1 MWYEFI
7 RDDGLDIVSARG
19 YIRRPFA
26 TITNF
31 IIIII
36 ITLRADFANRAH
48 ASVTMVERGIAS
60 TRFAHGIP
68 DDDVRSSVGG
78 GARTVRLEAPGR
90 CAHRVRVGRRR
101 PMADR
106 DTRRVELWEC
116 RAFRSVRGR
125 IRRDRVDRTMPAARG
140 RAIYP
145 RVHLR
150 HGRPAVGVERWQMM
164 LMLSSF
170 QKRD

>member
-7 RDDGLDIVSARG
+7 RNIGLDIVSARG

-36 ITLRADFANRAH
+36 IATLRADFANRAH

-60 TRFAHGIP
+60 TRFAHVIP
-68 DDDVRSSVGG
+68 DDDVRSSIGG

-90 CAHRVRVGRRR
+90 CAHASVSIEGCQWRTVTRDVSSCGNAVRFEVSGGGSDATVSIERCQ
-101 PMADR
+101 
-106 DTRRVELWEC
+106 RRVVVPFTLAYIFATDGLPSE
-116 RAFRSVRGR
+116 
-125 IRRDRVDRTMPAARG
+125 
-140 RAIYP
+140 
-145 RVHLR
+145 
-150 HGRPAVGVERWQMM
+150 
-164 LMLSSF
+164 
-170 QKRD
+170 